1 LTGERPS
8 GPSFF
13 DCNVTI
19 GATATPVLGNVLDVE
34 ALVRELDLLSIDEA
48 LVVHAHAQEL
58 DYRLGN
64 GLVADAVGRAPRR
77 LWPMATMFPTPTGRR
92 ASNPGVKYLN
102 ELLASG
108 IRAVRLHPNPTHH
121 IMDPAVYAP
130 QYPLVEE
137 VAGPLLEAMQ
147 VHRVPLFVEL
157 AQVTWPEIYGVCRNF
172 PALPVVLLNVSY
184 THKRSLYG
192 GFDAYPN
199 LYAECSC
206 FHAYRGVE
214 EICEV
219 FGPHRLL
226 FGTRLPTYDAVAAI
240 GMVMYSD
247 IDPDARA
254 AIAGGN
260 LRRLLDGVLSPAA
273 PERKGPN

>member
-1 LTGERPS
+1 MLS
-8 GPSFF
+8 APSFF
-13 DCNVTI
+13 DCNATI
-19 GATATPVLGNVLDVE
+19 GATAAPILGNVLDVD

-48 LVVHAHAQEL
+48 LIVHAHAQEL
-58 DYRLGN
+58 DYRVGN
-64 GLVADAVGRAPRR
+64 DLVADAVGRAPRR
-77 LWPMATMFPTPTGRR
+77 LRPMATLFPTPTGRR
-92 ASNPGVKYLN
+92 ATNPGVEYLN

-121 IMDPAVYAP
+121 IMDPAVYAR
-130 QYPLVEE
+130 QYPLVAE

-157 AQVTWPEIYGVCRNF
+157 AQVTWQEIYVVCRDF

-199 LYAECSC
+199 LYAECSG

-214 EICEV
+214 EICDT
-219 FGPHRLL
+219 FGPERLL
-226 FGTRLPTYDAVAAI
+226 FGTRLPTYDAAAAI
-240 GMVMYSD
+240 GMVMYAD
-247 IDPDARA
+247 IDPHARV
-254 AIAGGN
+254 AIAGAN
-260 LRRLLDGVLSPAA
+260 LRRLLECVCSPVE